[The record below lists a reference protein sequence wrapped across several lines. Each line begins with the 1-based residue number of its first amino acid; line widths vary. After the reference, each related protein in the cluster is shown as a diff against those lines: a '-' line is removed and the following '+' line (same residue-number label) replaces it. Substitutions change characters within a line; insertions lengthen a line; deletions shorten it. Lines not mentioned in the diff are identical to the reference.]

1 MGYRENLASLKA
13 AYAAWNDRKG
23 YSVDVWRELMGEP
36 FYLGSVSSETV
47 ADLGFAKE
55 RHTKAEAIKYLTG
68 IFDHWEMVHY
78 TPQHYVGDD
87 ERIAMFGM
95 CAYRNKRT
103 GKVAECRIACLWRFE
118 NGKAVELID
127 VFDSAVAAAA
137 AV

>member
-1 MGYRENLASLKA
+1 MARGENLARLKA

-23 YSVDVWRELMGEP
+23 DSIEVWRELMGEP
-36 FYLGSVSSETV
+36 FRLGSVSAETV
-47 ADLGFAKE
+47 ADLGFAGE
-55 RHTKAEAIKYLTG
+55 RHSKDDAIEYLTA
-68 IFDHWEMVHY
+68 IFEHWEMVHY

-95 CAYRNKRT
+95 CAFRNKRT